1 MLRKFWFLALF
12 LLFCLP
18 TAAQETTPSPFKTP
32 QELAD
37 ANGQFADIEGVSLY
51 YVAHGEPENPAVI
64 LIHGFGGSTFTWRD
78 NLQAI
83 ADAGFYALALDLP
96 PFGLS
101 DKNPDLDYSRSW
113 MADMVAGLMDELNIE
128 TATIVGHSMGGSV
141 TAQFAVRHPERVDK
155 LVFVAGGIFDRAT
168 LENSEDDQEDT
179 NSPFALL
186 ANLDPNSPFAATALR
201 AILTPETF
209 TNILISA
216 YHRQEVVT
224 DEVTAGYQRPLQIQ
238 NWTNGFLAYQQAEET
253 AEISL
258 ADLTA
263 ATQTTPILIVWGK
276 EDTWVTIQMGEAM
289 NAALANVTF
298 VTYAETGHLP
308 MEENTEQ
315 FNEDMIAFLQS

>member
-1 MLRKFWFLALF
+1 MLRKLGLF
-12 LLFCLP
+12 AILLLLSLP
-18 TAAQETTPSPFKTP
+18 AAAQETPSPFKTP

-37 ANGQFADIEGVSLY
+37 ENGQFADVDGVSIY
-51 YVAHGEPENPAVI
+51 YVAHGDSANPAVI

-113 MADMVAGLMDELNIE
+113 MADVVAGLMDELGIE
-128 TATIVGHSMGGSV
+128 TATLVGHSMGGGV

-155 LVFVAGGIFDRAT
+155 LVFVAGGVFDRET
-168 LENSEDDQEDT
+168 LETNEEEQEDMS
-179 NSPFALL
+179 SPFAIL
-186 ANLDPNSPFAATALR
+186 ANLDPSSPFAATALR
-201 AILTPETF
+201 ALLTPETF

-238 NWTNGFLAYQQAEET
+238 NWPNGFLAYQQAEET
-253 AEISL
+253 ADITL

-263 ATQTTPILIVWGK
+263 ATSDTPILIVWGEK
-276 EDTWVTIQMGEAM
+276 DTWVTIRMGEAM
-289 NAALANVTF
+289 HESLANTTF
-298 VTYAETGHLP
+298 ARYADTGHLP
-308 MEENTEQ
+308 MEENTAQ
-315 FNEDMIAFLQS
+315 FNEDIIAFLQS